1 MKTNRFL
8 RNSLIVLLTL
18 PIAVTSTAHDF
29 EVDGIYY
36 GKNSDGTSVYVTY
49 KGDSSDAYSDE
60 YSGSVTI
67 PEKVTYSGTT
77 YSVTSIGGSAFEN
90 CSGLTSVTIP
100 NSVTSIGS
108 EAFSCCSGLKS
119 VTIGNSVISIGDVA
133 FANCSGLTSVT
144 IGNSVTSI
152 GEYAF
157 GGCYRL
163 NYVFHN
169 AKSCTFSSSC
179 FGYDYSN
186 YFTLV
191 IGESV
196 EKISGLS
203 AEDHIARIISQ
214 AKTPPTIDANTF
226 AEVYSKPL
234 YVPKGSYA
242 KYWAADGW
250 GNFTDIREIK
260 IPVTGIE
267 LSKSAMNLAMGS
279 GVKLTA
285 TITPSDATFKD
296 VQWSSDNPAVA
307 SVDSNGN
314 VIGNSAGI
322 ATITAS
328 AIDGS
333 GAVATCEVT
342 VNNYY
347 VESLSLNPTE
357 MSLDIYKSK
366 TINMISNPEDVSREY
381 FEWNCSNN
389 NVVAIKKNSD
399 GSLQVLGLADGSAVI
414 TCRTTDGSNLTAT
427 CKVTVGTGGV
437 EGVEADGIEVIAHD
451 GTITVTGVAPE
462 ARIEVY
468 NAAGMCIYSG
478 NDHEV
483 PVVQH
488 GIYIVKAQGKATKV
502 AL

>member
-1 MKTNRFL
+1 M
-8 RNSLIVLLTL
+8 
-18 PIAVTSTAHDF
+18 
-29 EVDGIYY
+29 
-36 GKNSDGTSVYVTY
+36 
-49 KGDSSDAYSDE
+49 
-60 YSGSVTI
+60 
-67 PEKVTYSGTT
+67 
-77 YSVTSIGGSAFEN
+77 
-90 CSGLTSVTIP
+90 TIP
-100 NSVTSIGS
+100 NSVTSIDWD
-108 EAFSCCSGLKS
+108 AFY
-119 VTIGNSVISIGDVA
+119 
-133 FANCSGLTSVT
+133 NCSS
-144 IGNSVTSI
+144 
-152 GEYAF
+152 
-157 GGCYRL
+157 L

-169 AKSCTFSSSC
+169 AKSCTFWSSC
-179 FGYDYSN
+179 FDYSN

-203 AEDHIARIISQ
+203 AENRIARIISQ

-226 AEVYSKPL
+226 AEVYSEPL

-242 KYWAADGW
+242 KYWTADGW
-250 GNFTDIREIK
+250 GNFTNIREIT

-307 SVDSNGN
+307 SVDLNGN

-333 GAVATCEVT
+333 GVKASCRVSVGEV
-342 VNNYY
+342 YA
-347 VESLSLNPTE
+347 ESITLSPSVL
-357 MSLDIYKSK
+357 SLDINKSATISYSILPENASNK
-366 TINMISNPEDVSREY
+366 TV
-381 FEWNCSNN
+381 EWSCSNT
-389 NVVAIKKNSD
+389 NVAAIKKNTD
-399 GSLQVLGLADGSAVI
+399 GSLQVLGLADGTAVI
-414 TCRTTDGSNLTAT
+414 ACCTTDGSNLKAT
-427 CKVTVGTGGV
+427 CKVTVGIGGV
-437 EGVEADGIEVIAHD
+437 EGVEADGIEVIARD
-451 GTITVTGVAPE
+451 GMITVTGVAPE

-468 NAAGMCIYSG
+468 NAAGLCIYSG
-478 NDHEV
+478 TNHEV